1 MTPKEFVA
9 KLNSIASKGTP
20 ESRRDALLGLHRYER
35 MKADWRRANWGATPA
50 EYQAA
55 MKRIAEECGV

>member
-1 MTPKEFVA
+1 MQKMRVIAA
-9 KLNSIASKGTP
+9 KDTP
-20 ESRRDALLGLHRYER
+20 EERRDALLGLHRYER
-35 MKADWRRANWGATPA
+35 MKADWQRANRGSTPA